1 MKQYMDILKNISTME
16 LKSRVLLIS
25 MAAGMLICF
34 FAAGGNLVLG
44 LGIAAALIPF
54 AMGIFYVYFLY
65 ALYIKKRYRV
75 AAYGSLFLLTFVV
88 FPFLWFFNGGL
99 VGSIPYFYIFM
110 IFLSSVVLHGYRY
123 KTVMAVQIIVVFGL
137 IVTEYRHPQWINPYE
152 NLQSQLIDMG
162 YSLIIIT
169 LLVFGLVTFI
179 MRSYHETFEQ
189 LKEARDKLIELNSSL
204 QIASMT
210 DELTQLSNRRYIINL
225 INARISEKS
234 LAGTHVLMLD
244 IDHFKKINDTF
255 GHSKG
260 DDVLKR
266 ISALL
271 KNRFDASHAVAR
283 LGGEEFLVALNQT
296 ETAAVMHI
304 AEDLRKS
311 IASLPWR
318 EPALQATVSIGVYQ
332 VEDDNT
338 LEHILH
344 CVDEALYAAK
354 NNGRNQIRMY
364 VEEASDRKD
373 VPLENTS
380 V

>member
-16 LKSRVLLIS
+16 LRSRVLLIS

-44 LGIAAALIPF
+44 LGVAAALIPF

-123 KTVMAVQIIVVFGL
+123 KAMMAIQMLVVFSL
-137 IVTEYRHPQWINPYE
+137 IVLEYTHPQWVNPYE
-152 NLQSQLIDMG
+152 NLHSQLIDMG

-189 LKEARDKLIELNSSL
+189 LKEARDKLIELNGNL

-234 LAGTHVLMLD
+234 LTGTHVLMLD

-266 ISALL
+266 ISSLL
-271 KNRFDASHAVAR
+271 KSRFNPEHAVAR
-283 LGGEEFLVALNQT
+283 LGGEEFLLAVNHRDT
-296 ETAAVMHI
+296 ETALEI
-304 AEDLRKS
+304 AETLREA
-311 IASLPWR
+311 IENMAWR
-318 EPALQATVSIGVYQ
+318 EDTLKATVSIGVYQ
-332 VEDDNT
+332 VKDDDT

-354 NNGRNQIRMY
+354 NNGRNQICMY
-364 VEEASDRKD
+364 IEEASDRKD
-373 VPLENTS
+373 VPFENTS